1 MSITLDGTTGIVAP
15 AIDVATPI
23 TVSDGGTGLS
33 ALGTANQVLAVNAG
47 ATALEFQTVAGGV
60 TSLNGQTGAITN
72 TDYGAIGSYVVA
84 GVNNFASNTEFLPDT
99 TTAGNTLVRTTS
111 NVNWSFLNAQSSGTI
126 ESGTS
131 TSLGFSGTW
140 RRLTRTRNSSSS
152 ATIGLFVRIS

>member
-60 TSLNGQTGAITN
+60 TSLNGQSGAITN
-72 TDYGAIGSYVVA
+72 TDQYAIGSYVTGRPQNFTNYTNNTTIA
-84 GVNNFASNTEFLPDT
+84 GSSLFA
-99 TTAGNTLVRTTS
+99 
-111 NVNWSFLNAQSSGTI
+111 
-126 ESGTS
+126 
-131 TSLGFSGTW
+131 TSLNNGNFIVGSGPSFATGANASLITTGTW
-140 RRLTRTRNSSSS
+140 RCLGAARGNESTVGY
-152 ATIGLFVRIS
+152 AGLWVRIS